1 MRLLPGQPADVVGES
16 ITSYSLTRSAVVDA
30 DVLPRVYQ
38 PFADEEYSPLSAIL
52 AEKGYFTEG
61 LREGTWTTKFRTM
74 ASNHIMY
81 PIASSQKRKIHF
93 ALSDTGVS
101 YYSPA
106 YTTQPGYRGTPFYIY
121 LDNNWARP
129 KEVIELS
136 DNRTQLYLY
145 SEEEPIEANG
155 AWRYEVRLNTNDKDD
170 YCDTNLLASGEEAA
184 VGMTQY
190 EHDFSET
197 GSEKYT
203 FDGWGH
209 AYMTLQRV
217 KMSYSGSAA
226 AMKPS
231 RDWYAYQNKRGEKNY
246 GYLDHAEKEM
256 LRRAVKY
263 HEYQL
268 LFGKC
273 TVDVDGKVF
282 MHDKRGRE
290 VMAGGGLLYGNDGAV
305 ERPMTTAGWTELYLR
320 ALMQDLDL
328 RSGREGHKEAVIIG
342 GYENIASFHNLM
354 FKLGY
359 KTLNNNIVGSPN
371 TAEKGINMDY
381 SYYEFMDC
389 RLIPMRYRWFD
400 NEERATKILSNGS
413 KKGSWDA
420 IVCPL
425 GFTAEGDNLLEL
437 VQLRPAV
444 TGTVN
449 GIDSGKE
456 DLASSV
462 DGSSKHHLWQTGIVS
477 RTTVQYCFMPW
488 AS

>member
-16 ITSYSLTRSAVVDA
+16 ITGYSLTRSAVVDA
-30 DVLPRVYQ
+30 DMLPRVYQ
-38 PFADEEYSPLSAIL
+38 PFNDEEYSPLSAIL
-52 AEKGYFTEG
+52 AEKGYFTKG
-61 LREGTWTTKFRTM
+61 LREGTWSNKFRTV

-81 PIASSQKRKIHF
+81 PIASSHKRKIHF
-93 ALSDTGVS
+93 TQNDTGIT
-101 YYSPA
+101 YYSAA
-106 YTTQPGYRGTPFYIY
+106 YPTTPGFKGSTFYVY

-136 DNRTQLYLY
+136 DNKTQLYIY
-145 SEEEPIEANG
+145 TNEEPLEFNG
-155 AWRYEVRLNTNDKDD
+155 IFRYEVRLNTNDSAD
-170 YCDTNLLASGEEAA
+170 YCDPLLLAEGQEAA

-209 AYMTLQRV
+209 AYLTLQRV
-217 KMSYSGSAA
+217 KMSYSGTAA

-231 RDWYAYQNKRGEKNY
+231 RNWYAYRNAEGNKSY
-246 GYLDHAEKEM
+246 GYIDHAEKEM
-256 LRRAVKY
+256 MRRAVKM
-263 HEYQL
+263 HEYQI
-268 LFGKC
+268 LFGKS
-273 TVDVDGKVF
+273 TVDADGKVF
-282 MHDKRGRE
+282 MHDNRGRE
-290 VMAGGGLLYGNDGAV
+290 IMAGGGVLYGGDGAV
-305 ERPMTTAGWTELYLR
+305 ERPMTTAGWTEKYLR

-328 RSGREGHKEAVIIG
+328 RSGREGEKEVVIIG
-342 GYENIASFHNLM
+342 GYNNIASFHDLL

-359 KTLNNNIVGSPN
+359 KTIDNNVEGRGD
-371 TAEKGINMDY
+371 EKGVNLNY
-381 SYYEFMDC
+381 QYYKFMDVK
-389 RLIPMRYRWFD
+389 LIPMRYRWFD
-400 NEERATKILSNGS
+400 NEERATKILSNGD

-420 IVCPL
+420 IVCPI
-425 GFTAEGDNLLEL
+425 GFTAEGDNMMEL

-444 TGTVN
+444 SGTVN

-462 DGSSKHHLWQTGIVS
+462 DGSSKHYLWQTGIVS

-488 AS
+488 SA